1 MDRLAVT
8 RFNDQTWKENVMYRN
23 SRQNSGC
30 IYNSPR
36 RISPLI
42 YPDTVIFVIEMN
54 NSLNQI
60 EGIGLIKNHLVL
72 DKKYNI
78 YSDKNYNRYTFK
90 SKYRID
96 RKEILNSDKILIE
109 LLEMLL
115 FLGSTHMKR
124 GQGIQEVPDWIKK
137 NKKLDFIKSIKQLFI
152 NKYTEINNN

>member
-54 NSLNQI
+54 NSCLLYTSPSPRD
-60 EGIGLIKNHLVL
+60 GLL
-72 DKKYNI
+72 
-78 YSDKNYNRYTFK
+78 SRMP
-90 SKYRID
+90 S
-96 RKEILNSDKILIE
+96 SA
-109 LLEMLL
+109 
-115 FLGSTHMKR
+115 
-124 GQGIQEVPDWIKK
+124 
-137 NKKLDFIKSIKQLFI
+137 
-152 NKYTEINNN
+152 

>member
-1 MDRLAVT
+1 MYLIILKWMDRLAVT

-23 SRQNSGC
+23 SRQNNGC

-36 RISPLI
+36 RISLLI

-60 EGIGLIKNHLVL
+60 EGIG
-72 DKKYNI
+72 
-78 YSDKNYNRYTFK
+78 
-90 SKYRID
+90 
-96 RKEILNSDKILIE
+96 ILIE

-137 NKKLDFIKSIKQLFI
+137 NKKLDFIKSIKQLFL